1 MDKSCL
7 NEENAVFDCFTAD
20 MAFALGTFFYKYAKA
35 HQIDLCADIY
45 ANGRTLFHFST
56 DHCTAIRIIGC
67 AVSGIRSYTSR
78 IQPNS
83 CILNVREMKICWPV
97 NTGVRCRI

>member
-20 MAFALGTFFYKYAKA
+20 MAFALGTFSISMRKHIK
-35 HQIDLCADIY
+35 LIY
-45 ANGRTLFHFST
+45 VLIFMP
-56 DHCTAIRIIGC
+56 TAERSFISALIIVPLIRITGC
-67 AVSGIRSYTSR
+67 AVSGIPSYTSH

-83 CILNVREMKICWPV
+83 CILNVRETKIC
-97 NTGVRCRI
+97 